1 MGILN
6 RPKAIETRTIVK
18 KASET
23 VRDDGTKAKL
33 INIRNSLIKLRN
45 SKDNSVEA
53 LTDLVIELVNTLEN
67 GK

>member
-23 VRDDGTKAKL
+23 VRDDGAKAKL
-33 INIRNSLIKLRN
+33 INIRNSLINLRN
-45 SKDNSVEA
+45 DKDKSIED
-53 LTDLVIELVNTLEN
+53 LTDIVIELVNVLEN